1 MPPNKPFNNLK
12 LTFSYILILIKFRDV
27 LNILSA
33 IETINLPLLEI
44 SFKKLSV
51 VQQCAVIPLIRLL
64 QQKQFLNLVTCFCR
78 KSTEETV
85 CLHKDFVSTALMINK
100 DVLNDK
106 LKRIFVEN
114 EDDTNNDEYFTLNR
128 NLALKIRLNFF
139 DKIHTPL
146 GNISSLSEVIS
157 FLKCLIYTNCLLQKR

>member
-1 MPPNKPFNNLK
+1 
-12 LTFSYILILIKFRDV
+12 
-27 LNILSA
+27 
-33 IETINLPLLEI
+33 
-44 SFKKLSV
+44 
-51 VQQCAVIPLIRLL
+51 
-64 QQKQFLNLVTCFCR
+64 
-78 KSTEETV
+78 
-85 CLHKDFVSTALMINK
+85 MINK